1 MTAVTRQDRSGKR
14 DDSGTASQSNGL
26 ELRTGDDG
34 ALVLG
39 LSGNW
44 RIGQGLASISEIEAL
59 LDSGPRIR
67 SVRAADQGLEG
78 WDSSLVS
85 YLLKVGDLCRS
96 RNLEFDGGGLPAG
109 VLRLLK
115 LARAVP
121 VKADAARG
129 GGGNSLAVRVG
140 RSVLDGWRG
149 MDQAITFLGEIVLA
163 LGRMMIGKARFRRVD
178 FLQALQD
185 AGAASLP
192 IVTIVSLLIGLT
204 VAFVGAIQ
212 LRQFGADIYVA
223 NLVGLA
229 MTREMAALMTGIV
242 LAGRIGA
249 AYAAQL
255 GTMQGNEEIDA
266 LSTIGISPIDFLV
279 LPRVLALALMM
290 PLLFV
295 YSCFLGML
303 GGYIVG
309 TTMLGLSGG
318 AYITQTENGVH
329 MIHFWVGFSKS
340 VVFGMLVAF
349 AGTLRGMQAGRSAQA
364 VGLAATSAVVTS
376 IVLIIVVDAIFAVV
390 TNLLGI

>member
-1 MTAVTRQDRSGKR
+1 MTAAMRPDKAGEK
-14 DDSGTASQSNGL
+14 SQGNGVDVGI
-26 ELRTGDDG
+26 GDDG
-34 ALVLG
+34 ALVLA
-39 LSGNW
+39 LSGRW
-44 RIGQGLASISEIEAL
+44 RIGQGLASTSGVEEV
-59 LDSGPRIR
+59 LDRERRIR
-67 SVRAADQGLEG
+67 AVRVEDHGIEG

-85 YLLKVGDLCRS
+85 YLLKAGDLCAA

-109 VLRLLK
+109 VSRLLT

-129 GGGNSLAVRVG
+129 GGDDSLPARIG
-140 RSVLDGWRG
+140 RSVLESWRG
-149 MDQAITFLGEIVLA
+149 LDQAIAFLGEIVLA
-163 LGRMMIGKARFRRVD
+163 LGRLMIGRARFRRVD

-295 YSCFLGML
+295 YSCFLGIL

-309 TTMLGLSGG
+309 TTMLGLSGT

-349 AGTLRGMQAGRSAQA
+349 AGALRGMQAGRSAQA
-364 VGLAATSAVVTS
+364 VGMAATSAVVTS
-376 IVLIIVVDAIFAVV
+376 IVLIIVVDAIFAVM

>member
-1 MTAVTRQDRSGKR
+1 MTAAMRR
-14 DDSGTASQSNGL
+14 DKAGEKSQGNGVDVRIGNDGT
-26 ELRTGDDG
+26 
-34 ALVLG
+34 LVLV
-39 LSGNW
+39 LSGHW
-44 RIGQGLASISEIEAL
+44 RIGQGLASISGVEELLDRERRIRAVRAEDHGIEA
-59 LDSGPRIR
+59 
-67 SVRAADQGLEG
+67 

-85 YLLKVGDLCRS
+85 YLLKVGDLCAA
-96 RNLEFDGGGLPAG
+96 RNLEFDRSGLPAG
-109 VLRLLK
+109 VSRLLA

-129 GGGNSLAVRVG
+129 DGDDSLPARVG
-140 RSVLDGWRG
+140 RSVLEGWRG
-149 MDQAITFLGEIVLA
+149 LDQAIAFLGEIVLA
-163 LGRMMIGKARFRRVD
+163 LGRLMIGRARFRRVD

-204 VAFVGAIQ
+204 IAFVGAIQ

-295 YSCFLGML
+295 YSCFLGIL

-309 TTMLGLSGG
+309 TTMLGLSGT

-364 VGLAATSAVVTS
+364 VGVAATSAVVTS
-376 IVLIIVVDAIFAVV
+376 IVLIIVVDAIFAVM